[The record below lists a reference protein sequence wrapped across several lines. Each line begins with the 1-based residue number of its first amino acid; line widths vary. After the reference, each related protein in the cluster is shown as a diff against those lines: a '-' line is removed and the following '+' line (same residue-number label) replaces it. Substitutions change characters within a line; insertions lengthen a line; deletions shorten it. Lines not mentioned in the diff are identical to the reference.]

1 MLITHIVFPL
11 CLQNKPLLLETPNCA
26 QFTQTEA
33 LEVQKKKDVRRMKRI
48 EGIPPPP
55 PSPTPPHTSIS
66 AQRVPKVPTEEPE
79 STRPLSA
86 IWVISFC

>member
-55 PSPTPPHTSIS
+55 HHQHHLTPPYQHKGF
-66 AQRVPKVPTEEPE
+66 PKCQQK
-79 STRPLSA
+79 SLSQPDL
-86 IWVISFC
+86 CQPYG